1 MGRSGSGDLPR
12 SSDGLLTERSCSV
25 RVTEFTQTS
34 GNNSK
39 LTEMQTAEL
48 DKPTQTLV
56 LTAPVDCPPAM
67 QPTSQTVLPTIQTE
81 QPPRPP
87 VGLGGGVRPC
97 LPLIQPVVRSNVP
110 GSQPV
115 RSTGFPEIENAEALL
130 TDKLIETPAE
140 LIAGILHQGSKMV
153 LASSSKAGKTWML
166 LDLAVSVA
174 SGQPWIKYTTV
185 QGRVL
190 FLNFEIQRAFM
201 RSRLH
206 DLKCKKVVGLSNLDV
221 WNLRGHALEFE
232 QLVGEVVRRTADR
245 NYSLIILDPIYK
257 AMIGGDENAA
267 GTIGTLCN
275 QLEQLAHQTGAAVA
289 FAHHFPKGNQSK
301 KTPMD
306 RMSGSGVFA
315 RDADT
320 IITLTEQ
327 ETDDCYAMEFTLRN
341 FKSQPPIVV
350 GWDFPLLTFRDELD
364 PQKLKGNGGRPE
376 EVGGEELVELLAE
389 KPLTTTEWL
398 KAAVEAGI
406 KRATFYRRKKE
417 LVKDDDVAIGLDKK
431 WRAVDRET
439 VDPAVVAADEPVGRT
454 ADIPPPLPMI
464 EQAA

>member
-1 MGRSGSGDLPR
+1 MI
-12 SSDGLLTERSCSV
+12 SSSV
-25 RVTEFTQTS
+25 RVTEFTRTS
-34 GNNSK
+34 GNNSN
-39 LTEMQTAEL
+39 LTTMQTAEL
-48 DKPTQTLV
+48 AKPPQIS
-56 LTAPVDCPPAM
+56 
-67 QPTSQTVLPTIQTE
+67 QPTAQAACPLAIQPASQPSVQTIQSE
-81 QPPRPP
+81 QPPSPP
-87 VGLGGGVRPC
+87 VGLTLTVTPC
-97 LPLIQPVVRSNVP
+97 LPLIKPVVPSNVP

-115 RSTGFPEIENAEALL
+115 RPTGFPEIENAEALL
-130 TDKLIETPAE
+130 ADKLVEPPDE

-166 LDLAVSVA
+166 MDLAVSVA

-185 QGRVL
+185 KGRVL

-206 DLKCKKVVGLSNLDV
+206 DLRCKKVVDDLKGLDV

-232 QLVGEVVRRTADR
+232 QLVDEVVRRTADR

-257 AMIGGDENAA
+257 AMVGGDENAA

-275 QLEQLAHQTGAAVA
+275 QLEQLAHRTGAAVA

-301 KTPMD
+301 KSPMD

-327 ETDDCYAMEFTLRN
+327 ETENCYAMEFTLRN

-350 GWDFPLLTFRDELD
+350 GWDFPLLSFRDALD
-364 PQKLKGNGGRPE
+364 PQKLKGNGGRPV
-376 EVGGEELVELLAE
+376 EVEADELVELLNE

-398 KAAVEAGI
+398 AAAKEDGV
-406 KRATFYRRKKE
+406 KPATFYRRKKE
-417 LVKDDDVAIGLDKK
+417 LVADEAVVKGLDKK
-431 WRAVDRET
+431 WRAAVLET
-439 VDPAVVAADEPVGRT
+439 IEPGEVATNEPAGKT
-454 ADIPPPLPMI
+454 ADIPPPPPKI